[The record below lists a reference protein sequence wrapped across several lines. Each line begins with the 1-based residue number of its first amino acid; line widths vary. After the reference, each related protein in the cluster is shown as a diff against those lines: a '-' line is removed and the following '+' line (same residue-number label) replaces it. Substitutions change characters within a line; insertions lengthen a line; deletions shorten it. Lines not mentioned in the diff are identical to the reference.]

1 MRDNPFIAEYN
12 TIHNTT
18 PFKLI
23 ETEDYEPAILEGI
36 RKQNEAILQI
46 TDNIEKPS
54 FDNTIVALE
63 RSGELLD
70 RVITVFSNLLS
81 AETNDKLQELAERLM
96 PMVSEHS
103 NNILLNEKLYARIKE
118 VYNSDESSNLNYEQT
133 MLLNKTYDSFVRHG
147 ANLSNS
153 EKDIYRSLT
162 SKLTTL
168 TLKFSQNI
176 LKETNN
182 FQLVID
188 NDDDLQ
194 GLPEYS
200 IRAAKEL
207 AEKKGKTDSWIFTL
221 HAPSM
226 VPFLKYCNK
235 RELRETIYKSYN
247 TICTHD
253 NEYNNLTIVKD
264 IVNTRFEIA
273 KVLGYESFAD
283 YVLKNRMAKSC
294 EDVYKLLDELYDA
307 YMPVA
312 KKEVKEVEDL
322 AKSLEGDDF
331 VLMPWDWSFYSE
343 KLKKNRFDINEEV
356 LRPYFELSKVI
367 DGVFGLASTLYGI
380 QFRENNYIQVYNE
393 DVKAYEVFDNDG
405 KLLSVLYTDFHPRDG
420 KRSGAWMTNYKEQWK
435 DKSGDSRPHVSITMN
450 FTKPIGD
457 SPALLSHSEVNTFL
471 HEFGHALHGI
481 FADSTYQ
488 SLSGTNVYWDF
499 VELPSQIM
507 ENYANEKDFLNTFAN
522 HYKTGEQIPSEII
535 QNLIDAS
542 NFNAGYLCIRQ
553 LSLGYLDMAWY
564 GRRSKFEG
572 DVMVY
577 EKEVFEKTKLLPS
590 VDGCCMSAQ
599 FSHIMSGGYSAGYYS
614 YKWAEVLE
622 ADAFSVF
629 KKNGIFNEAVA
640 ASFRENILS
649 KGGTKDPIELYK
661 SFKGSAPTIDALL
674 RRNNIIN

>member
-207 AEKKGKTDSWIFTL
+207 AEKKAKL
-221 HAPSM
+221 
-226 VPFLKYCNK
+226 
-235 RELRETIYKSYN
+235 
-247 TICTHD
+247 
-253 NEYNNLTIVKD
+253 IV
-264 IVNTRFEIA
+264 
-273 KVLGYESFAD
+273 G
-283 YVLKNRMAKSC
+283 
-294 EDVYKLLDELYDA
+294 
-307 YMPVA
+307 
-312 KKEVKEVEDL
+312 
-322 AKSLEGDDF
+322 
-331 VLMPWDWSFYSE
+331 
-343 KLKKNRFDINEEV
+343 
-356 LRPYFELSKVI
+356 
-367 DGVFGLASTLYGI
+367 
-380 QFRENNYIQVYNE
+380 
-393 DVKAYEVFDNDG
+393 
-405 KLLSVLYTDFHPRDG
+405 
-420 KRSGAWMTNYKEQWK
+420 
-435 DKSGDSRPHVSITMN
+435 
-450 FTKPIGD
+450 
-457 SPALLSHSEVNTFL
+457 
-471 HEFGHALHGI
+471 
-481 FADSTYQ
+481 
-488 SLSGTNVYWDF
+488 
-499 VELPSQIM
+499 
-507 ENYANEKDFLNTFAN
+507 
-522 HYKTGEQIPSEII
+522 
-535 QNLIDAS
+535 
-542 NFNAGYLCIRQ
+542 
-553 LSLGYLDMAWY
+553 
-564 GRRSKFEG
+564 
-572 DVMVY
+572 
-577 EKEVFEKTKLLPS
+577 
-590 VDGCCMSAQ
+590 
-599 FSHIMSGGYSAGYYS
+599 FSHFM
-614 YKWAEVLE
+614 
-622 ADAFSVF
+622 
-629 KKNGIFNEAVA
+629 
-640 ASFRENILS
+640 
-649 KGGTKDPIELYK
+649 
-661 SFKGSAPTIDALL
+661 LL
-674 RRNNIIN
+674 AWFLF